1 VRRPSRSDAIALL
14 LVAGLAVAAAAAML
28 VLGQVR
34 VPGFVAKVAWSVGR
48 PADEAL
54 VGPGR
59 APLDVAAFRGWFA
72 ARVAA
77 GEPFHHVRAV
87 VSEGAAGVNVLLEAR
102 ARSPWTAARRAA
114 DAAAAVEA
122 WDRASAAEQRAL
134 DIDALDARADELAA
148 SIRTLQV
155 AGATP
160 ASDEVAAEVAERD
173 ATLRRRAALA
183 AVDPA
188 SPASGTLARVGEAPW
203 GIEPRFVR
211 TLVAAAA
218 TGAAV
223 ALGILLLWSFRPRR
237 APVGRRHDARSSTA
251 VLATFPGA
259 PHHTAEAS
267 RDAGAQ
273 LRARLFALTPLVPT
287 RVFLITA
294 HPGVRGKSA
303 VACRLAEAL
312 ALHGSRT
319 LLVDAA
325 LSAPTLADRY
335 LGDPR
340 QVDPAAGRGVAST
353 LSWLEDPEGDHRVA
367 TIDVAPRV
375 TFDLV
380 PQTRPIWLAP
390 GTAEAFYGGMALVL
404 ERWDGYDAIVIDGP
418 ELTPGGDVA
427 WIAAHATGVVLVV
440 EPFAASDPGMTRRAQ
455 RRLGAPL
462 LGVVVSDPTPA
473 AMARPKRT
481 LFVA

>member
-1 VRRPSRSDAIALL
+1 
-14 LVAGLAVAAAAAML
+14 M
-28 VLGQVR
+28 
-34 VPGFVAKVAWSVGR
+34 
-48 PADEAL
+48 
-54 VGPGR
+54 
-59 APLDVAAFRGWFA
+59 AAFRGWFA

-87 VSEGAAGVNVLLEAR
+87 VSEGAAGVSVLLEAR
-102 ARSPWTAARRAA
+102 ARSPWRAARRAA

-122 WDRASAAEQRAL
+122 WDRTSAAEQRAL

-160 ASDEVAAEVAERD
+160 ASEDVAAQVAERD

-188 SPASGTLARVGEAPW
+188 SP
-203 GIEPRFVR
+203 
-211 TLVAAAA
+211 
-218 TGAAV
+218 
-223 ALGILLLWSFRPRR
+223 
-237 APVGRRHDARSSTA
+237 TA
-251 VLATFPGA
+251 GA

-267 RDAGAQ
+267 RDAVAQ
-273 LRARLFALTPLVPT
+273 LRARLFALTPLVST

-319 LLVDAA
+319 LLDDAA
-325 LSAPTLADRY
+325 LSAPMLADRY
-335 LGDPR
+335 LGDPL
-340 QVDPAAGRGVAST
+340 QVDPAEGRGVAST

-390 GTAEAFYGGMALVL
+390 GTAEAFYRGLAMVL
-404 ERWDGYDAIVIDGP
+404 ERWDGYDAIVIDAP
-418 ELTPGGDVA
+418 ELTPRGDVA
-427 WIAAHATGVVLVV
+427 WIAAHVTGAVLVV
-440 EPFAASDPGMTRRAQ
+440 EPSAASDPVVVRRAQ
-455 RRLGAPL
+455 RALGAPL

-473 AMARPKRT
+473 AMARPKRA